1 MKTMAIL
8 GLLAAAAGIAGAN
21 ITPAELGARKEPPL
35 LLDVRSPAEF
45 AAGHLPGAWNVPVD
59 DVAARRDEIRTR
71 AGKKD
76 IVVYCLSGGRAAR
89 AIKELASE
97 GEPRVLHLTGDFS
110 GWAAAQRPIEKG
122 PAK

>member
-1 MKTMAIL
+1 MKTLAIL
-8 GLLAAAAGIAGAN
+8 GMLAAAAGISGAN
-21 ITPAELGARKEPPL
+21 LTPAELGARKEAPL

-45 AAGHLPGAWNVPVD
+45 EAGHIPGAWNVPVE
-59 DVAARRDEIRTR
+59 DVAARREEIRTR

-76 IVVYCLSGGRAAR
+76 IVVYCLSGARAAH
-89 AIKELASE
+89 AIKALASD

-110 GWAAAQRPIEKG
+110 GWAAAQRPVEKG